1 MAFTRCDQKLLEGFE
16 QMARQDQCRCWV
28 ESRLGGRGC
37 EGRNSCDTVRVR
49 VRAAR
54 TEAAPLEVVRFARA
68 PAGSTVKRGS
78 GLCPGTGRGVCER
91 EESRMSP
98 RLLT

>member
-28 ESRLGGRGC
+28 ESRLGAGGAKV
-37 EGRNSCDTVRVR
+37 ETAVTVRVR

-54 TEAAPLEVVRFARA
+54 TEAAPLEVVRCARA

-98 RLLT
+98 RLPT